1 MTGPAMGPSVACLRY
16 LRSTTVFRK
25 PSILIPTSSILSTQR
40 DATVRSSQCI
50 KMRAFSTQP
59 SRQNWLQPV
68 RAEKSKSMVG
78 RPRMPT
84 GGSTRGTTV
93 VWGDYG
99 LRMKDH
105 DRRVSAKQLR
115 IGEETIR
122 RRLRGE
128 HFRLYTR
135 VSANI
140 GVYTKGSEVRMGK
153 GKGKFDYWA
162 ARIPVSRI
170 VFELKGQIHEQVA
183 RDAFRLAGDKLPGL
197 WEFVKK
203 GDPPVV
209 GITKL
214 GNGVTLQSLKE
225 ARRPVVPKDKL
236 GEVSDIVGP
245 SGSSTAPRSVSR
257 EMDSTKTEAAISP

>member
-1 MTGPAMGPSVACLRY
+1 M
-16 LRSTTVFRK
+16 
-25 PSILIPTSSILSTQR
+25 
-40 DATVRSSQCI
+40 
-50 KMRAFSTQP
+50 
-59 SRQNWLQPV
+59 
-68 RAEKSKSMVG
+68 
-78 RPRMPT
+78 
-84 GGSTRGTTV
+84 RGTTV

-115 IGEETIR
+115 IGEEAIR

-128 HFRLYTR
+128 HFRLYMR

-170 VFELKGQIHEQVA
+170 VFELKGQVHEQVV

-236 GEVSDIVGP
+236 GQVSDIVGP
-245 SGSSTAPRSVSR
+245 SGPTTATRTVSR
-257 EMDSTKTEAAISP
+257 EMDSANASP